1 MEPTLV
7 ERMQRAASGRVS
19 SRALQKFSGVCA
31 LVTLAFVLSTPTFAE
46 SARSLYN
53 KGRSAEARQSYE
65 AAYEYCKAAYD
76 KEPKNIRYRAEYE
89 RTRFYAAMVKVHR
102 GQLLRNQGKNEEA
115 LAEFQNAQ
123 TIAPALDIAQQE
135 IDATKRLMEGTPAP
149 GQPQPQGAQA
159 KPDLLNLAQGPVE
172 LGAISDQPI
181 TLKLTEDSKMIYETI
196 GKLAGINV
204 LFDPD
209 YTSRRVKIELNN
221 VSLQEALQ
229 IVALES
235 RTFWRP
241 VTKNTIFVASDTQQK
256 RKEIEENVVR
266 TFFFRIFPSPPT
278 CRTW

>member
-7 ERMQRAASGRVS
+7 ERLQRAASGRVS
-19 SRALQKFSGVCA
+19 HRALQKLSGICVAAA
-31 LVTLAFVLSTPTFAE
+31 LVALLAAPAFAE

-53 KGRSAEARQSYE
+53 KGRNAEARQSYE

-76 KEPKNIRYRAEYE
+76 KDPKNIRYRAEYE

-123 TIAPALDIAQQE
+123 TIAPALDITQQE
-135 IDATKRLMEGTPAP
+135 IDATKRLMEGA
-149 GQPQPQGAQA
+149 GQPAANQPAAPNQ
-159 KPDLLNLAQGPVE
+159 PRSSDLLSLAQGPVE

-181 TLKLTEDSKMIYETI
+181 TLKLTEDSRMIYETI

-209 YTSRRVKIELNN
+209 YTSRR
-221 VSLQEALQ
+221 
-229 IVALES
+229 
-235 RTFWRP
+235 
-241 VTKNTIFVASDTQQK
+241 
-256 RKEIEENVVR
+256 
-266 TFFFRIFPSPPT
+266 
-278 CRTW
+278 